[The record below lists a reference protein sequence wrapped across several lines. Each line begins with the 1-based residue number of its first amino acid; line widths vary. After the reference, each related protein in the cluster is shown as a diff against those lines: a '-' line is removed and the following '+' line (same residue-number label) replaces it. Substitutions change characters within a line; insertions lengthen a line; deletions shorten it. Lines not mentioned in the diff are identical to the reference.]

1 MLSVELAHPE
11 NFSEGQSYTLTCTV
25 RGGSSLRLS
34 STRFQWSREDRRM
47 GGSEDPVAGTLTF
60 SQIRHSDTGEYR
72 CTATFES
79 PYLTGTYTTTGSVTV
94 AVVRKPHA

>member
-1 MLSVELAHPE
+1 MLSVEIAHPE
-11 NFSEGQSYTLTCTV
+11 NFSEGENYTLTCTV
-25 RGGSSLRLS
+25 RGGSSLRLF
-34 STRFQWSREDRRM
+34 STRFQWGREDGRI
-47 GGSEDPVAGTLTF
+47 GGSEDPDAGTLTF
-60 SQIRHSDTGEYR
+60 SRIRPSDAGEYR